1 MVIQIVTGLILAL
14 HYNNGASLA
23 LAEGTWASS
32 IDMFV
37 NHNYTGLFHYVHAV
51 LPSTI
56 TLLMYY
62 HMTNNMVNNST
73 NYSPETFYTGVLL
86 IIVMMAVSALGYV
99 IVYGNMS
106 HWAAI
111 VIINL
116 GSIVPGLV
124 ETLFGGAVLGTNTI
138 SVFYAL
144 HFLLGLFILRVMVMH
159 FGYLHNNGNSGLVPA
174 TGHVSFAY
182 GSAHSYL
189 NTLAVAFAALLF
201 GMGLMEFTESVN
213 MSAVD
218 TGAAPAAVAAE
229 IHLSMLFAVVQMS
242 SSSTIGVLLIL
253 MTIATVLNTGNVTG
267 TVSNENGVTSSVAS
281 VSTSVA
287 SSVAASSAV
296 ASMSVTSTA
305 SVATSVA
312 SVATVTSA
320 GTVAST
326 SAGSSTN
333 SVVSSNVTSTGSS
346 STGV

>member
-1 MVIQIVTGLILAL
+1 
-14 HYNNGASLA
+14 
-23 LAEGTWASS
+23 
-32 IDMFV
+32 
-37 NHNYTGLFHYVHAV
+37 
-51 LPSTI
+51 
-56 TLLMYY
+56 
-62 HMTNNMVNNST
+62 
-73 NYSPETFYTGVLL
+73 
-86 IIVMMAVSALGYV
+86 
-99 IVYGNMS
+99 
-106 HWAAI
+106 
-111 VIINL
+111 
-116 GSIVPGLV
+116 
-124 ETLFGGAVLGTNTI
+124 
-138 SVFYAL
+138 
-144 HFLLGLFILRVMVMH
+144 MVMH

-267 TVSNENGVTSSVAS
+267 AVSNENGVTSVAS

-287 SSVAASSAV
+287 SSVAASSSAV

-312 SVATVTSA
+312 SSVATVTSA

-326 SAGSSTN
+326 NAGSSTS

-346 STGV
+346 TGV